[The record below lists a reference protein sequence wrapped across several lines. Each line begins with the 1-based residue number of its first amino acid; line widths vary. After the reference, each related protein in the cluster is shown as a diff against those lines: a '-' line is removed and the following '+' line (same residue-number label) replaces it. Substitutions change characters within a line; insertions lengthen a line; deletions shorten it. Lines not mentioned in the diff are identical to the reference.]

1 MGAGNRRFK
10 SYRSDSRF
18 SHEEST
24 FYCKRKLL
32 NEDELSLVVKE
43 STDLF
48 QYLIDG
54 KKTNPATLDGK
65 ILKQNMGI
73 HYHDH
78 YDNAHTSSDTVKI
91 FNRKVFEDALYNEF
105 EVEVLRDLCYNM
117 DWNGMMLSYYKNGD
131 HYKPHYDGSFITGL
145 YWFDIKPRKFTG
157 GELYLYNGTQRDN
170 PQHVIPFQPK
180 NNRFIAFPS
189 CYMHEVKPVVISD
202 ELANQRSMVVSAYP
216 CFVGTNLPN
225 RHIMIV

>member
-1 MGAGNRRFK
+1 MVEHPLWERAAVGSNPIVPI
-10 SYRSDSRF
+10 
-18 SHEEST
+18 
-24 FYCKRKLL
+24 CVLVMKRVPFIVKENFL

-131 HYKPHYDGSFITGL
+131 H
-145 YWFDIKPRKFTG
+145 
-157 GELYLYNGTQRDN
+157 
-170 PQHVIPFQPK
+170 
-180 NNRFIAFPS
+180 
-189 CYMHEVKPVVISD
+189 
-202 ELANQRSMVVSAYP
+202 
-216 CFVGTNLPN
+216 
-225 RHIMIV
+225 

>member
-1 MGAGNRRFK
+1 M
-10 SYRSDSRF
+10 
-18 SHEEST
+18 
-24 FYCKRKLL
+24 KRVPFIVKENFL

-54 KKTNPATLDGK
+54 KKTNPATLDGE

-73 HYHDH
+73 HYSDH
-78 YDNAHTSSDTVKI
+78 YDDVHTSSDTVKI

-105 EVEVLRDLCYNM
+105 QVEVLRDLCYNM
-117 DWNGMMLSYYKNGD
+117 DWSGMMLSYYKNGD

-189 CYMHEVKPVVISD
+189 CYMHEVKPVIISD
-202 ELANQRSMVVSAYP
+202 ELASKGHGRFCISVFCGHKS
-216 CFVGTNLPN
+216 T
-225 RHIMIV
+225 